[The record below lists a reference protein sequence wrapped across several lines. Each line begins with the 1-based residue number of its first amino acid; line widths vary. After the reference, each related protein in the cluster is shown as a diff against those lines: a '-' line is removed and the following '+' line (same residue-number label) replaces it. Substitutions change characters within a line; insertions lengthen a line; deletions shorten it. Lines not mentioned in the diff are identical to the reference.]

1 MAELLARH
9 TLMPVRQAED
19 GATAKPNHVYLIPPK
34 KRLTIFNGKLL
45 LTGWD
50 SKNGP
55 NLPIDA
61 FFSSLARDRGERAIG
76 IALSGTGSD
85 GTRGI
90 RSIKEAGGLVMI
102 QDEHSAK
109 FSGMP
114 HSAIATGLADYILPA
129 GEMASALLKFIQH
142 PLLTKRNGTQLQ
154 PAANTMQKI
163 EELMRARTGVDFS
176 GYKQSTVLRRL
187 ERRIGISQVE
197 NTEQYLEYLRQTPQE
212 IAAFYKDVLI
222 SVTKFFRDREA
233 FNRLREEVIPN
244 IFANAAKDKA
254 IRVWVPGCAT
264 GEEAYSVA
272 ILMRE
277 QATRLGERYKVKI
290 FATDINK
297 ETVAFAS
304 GGFYPESIA
313 ADVSIELLARYF
325 VKTDDGY
332 RISRGIRDQVVF
344 AHHNVPRRKI
354 FGTLFAALQC
364 VSRARSR

>member
-1 MAELLARH
+1 MHLSNGRPKKGNRLRPRKARAKRVATNTNVEFAGPSFVVGLGASAGGLEALGSFFDAMPANSGMAFVVIQHLSPAHKSMMAELLARH
-9 TLMPVRQAED
+9 TRMPVHQAKD

-45 LTGWD
+45 LTEWD

-61 FFSSLARDRGERAIG
+61 FLSSLARDRGERAIG

-90 RSIKEAGGLVMI
+90 RTIKETGGLVMI

-129 GEMASALLKFIQH
+129 GKMPSALLKFIRH
-142 PLLTKRNGTQLQ
+142 PLLAKPSGAQLQ

-176 GYKQSTVLRRL
+176 GYKQSTVMRRL

-212 IAAFYKDVLI
+212 IGAFYKDVLI

-233 FNRLREEVIPN
+233 FNL
-244 IFANAAKDKA
+244 FAKK
-254 IRVWVPGCAT
+254 RFRTFSPT
-264 GEEAYSVA
+264 
-272 ILMRE
+272 
-277 QATRLGERYKVKI
+277 
-290 FATDINK
+290 
-297 ETVAFAS
+297 
-304 GGFYPESIA
+304 
-313 ADVSIELLARYF
+313 
-325 VKTDDGY
+325 
-332 RISRGIRDQVVF
+332 
-344 AHHNVPRRKI
+344 PRRITQSAFGCRFAQTI
-354 FGTLFAALQC
+354 FC
-364 VSRARSR
+364 RSRTQKPC